1 VFRQILIQG
10 SATTRPKGQFRV
22 LDQNVFWV
30 EYSKTLTHKEKAP
43 YEQRSDFKLN
53 KPARQV
59 INQNVEMP
67 YSMKSLPDKALC
79 SILAQSS
86 YGVDSVLIFV
96 MLQITN
102 RTAIP
107 LSEIELSAI
116 RSQGAGGQNVNKV
129 ATAIHLRF
137 DINAS
142 SLSPLY
148 KERLLNLN
156 DSRITKE
163 GIVVIKAQQH
173 RTQEQNREDAL
184 DRLKVLI
191 QSVTTTPKKRKPTK
205 PSKTAKRK
213 RLDSKAKRGQIKSLR
228 GDVRD

>member
-1 VFRQILIQG
+1 
-10 SATTRPKGQFRV
+10 
-22 LDQNVFWV
+22 
-30 EYSKTLTHKEKAP
+30 
-43 YEQRSDFKLN
+43 
-53 KPARQV
+53 
-59 INQNVEMP
+59 
-67 YSMKSLPDKALC
+67 
-79 SILAQSS
+79 
-86 YGVDSVLIFV
+86 
-96 MLQITN
+96 MLQITP

-107 LSEIELSAI
+107 LSEIELSAV

-163 GIVVIKAQQH
+163 GIVIIKAQQH

-184 DRLKVLI
+184 NRLKALI
-191 QSVTTTPKKRKPTK
+191 QSVTITPKKRKPTK

-228 GDVRD
+228 GNVRD